1 MKVVGLKRLEL
12 LGYTHWRKPRD
23 PMSIFLHFL
32 YRLPSFPLPS
42 LPRIKLDR
50 MTERQAALTA

>member
-1 MKVVGLKRLEL
+1 MGMKVVGLKRLEL

-32 YRLPSFPLPS
+32 YRLPS